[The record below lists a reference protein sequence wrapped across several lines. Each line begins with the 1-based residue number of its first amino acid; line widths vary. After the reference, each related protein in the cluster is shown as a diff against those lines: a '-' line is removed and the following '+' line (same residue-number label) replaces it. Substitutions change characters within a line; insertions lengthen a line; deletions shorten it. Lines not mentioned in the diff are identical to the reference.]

1 MGTGLWG
8 QVAPTAPRGLTPCPP
23 QGGRS
28 RGSTACC
35 CSSPHP
41 AATPA
46 PFYKTIVHNPATS
59 HGVGGWGSLV
69 QAPPLHPGM
78 SSGCQLGAGACS
90 RDLQRSLQA
99 QRCAA
104 GLAACSTDLQPDP
117 APQTP
122 TPVLPQNTDGS
133 STPFCAPQS
142 CCSAGE
148 AATEGKCK
156 GKGCRWCC
164 LQLSAAG
171 RPQQPLCQ
179 PRRTPQLGG
188 SSGLPT
194 PTFSLINT
202 AKSMVK
208 GKGSAFLP

>member
-8 QVAPTAPRGLTPCPP
+8 QVGPAAPRGLIPGPP
-23 QGGRS
+23 QGGRCG
-28 RGSTACC
+28 GSTACC

-46 PFYKTIVHNPATS
+46 PFYETIMHNPATS
-59 HGVGGWGSLV
+59 HGVGGRGSLV

-78 SSGCQLGAGACS
+78 SSGCRPGAGACS

-117 APQTP
+117 ALQTP
-122 TPVLPQNTDGS
+122 TPVLPQNADGS

-156 GKGCRWCC
+156 GKGCRHAKRP
-164 LQLSAAG
+164 LLPAAAG
-171 RPQQPLCQ
+171 RRTASAAPLPAQ
-179 PRRTPQLGG
+179 GVPRAW
-188 SSGLPT
+188 GLLRPAHPHLLT
-194 PTFSLINT
+194 H
-202 AKSMVK
+202 
-208 GKGSAFLP
+208 